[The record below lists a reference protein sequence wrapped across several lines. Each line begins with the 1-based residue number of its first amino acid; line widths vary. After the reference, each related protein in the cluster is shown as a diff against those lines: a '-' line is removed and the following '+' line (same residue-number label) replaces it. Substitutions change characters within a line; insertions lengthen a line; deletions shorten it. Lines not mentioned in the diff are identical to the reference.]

1 MQFVPSTKSLW
12 QFIWKPLRRKFRQT
26 SPLVSSLYSLMRYNR
41 RMKNLILTLSFAA
54 GLLLIWVGDL
64 RLMLTGLFLTID
76 AIGAQIYF
84 NSQTF
89 NENLGLVGND
99 MLTINGAII
108 KRLDAIEES
117 LQNLKEK
124 VESLKE

>member
-1 MQFVPSTKSLW
+1 
-12 QFIWKPLRRKFRQT
+12 
-26 SPLVSSLYSLMRYNR
+26 MRYNR